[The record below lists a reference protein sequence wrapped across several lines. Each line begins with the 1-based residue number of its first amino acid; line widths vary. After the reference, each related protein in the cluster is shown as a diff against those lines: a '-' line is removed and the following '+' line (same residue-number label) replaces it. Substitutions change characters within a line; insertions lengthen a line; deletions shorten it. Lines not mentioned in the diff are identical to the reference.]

1 MHFDQDPDPND
12 LRLLTAILDA
22 LKSKGERDASVV
34 EDFGKNL
41 ADDVDYAAV
50 ARWRHGA
57 WVAEVRLVHE
67 APRRCSDAARQG
79 FRVETEPGFF
89 PPFADL
95 DDLPDPRL

>member
-1 MHFDQDPDPND
+1 MYFDQDLDPND
-12 LRLLTAILDA
+12 IRLLTAILDA
-22 LKSKGERDASVV
+22 LESKGERDASVV

-41 ADDVDYAAV
+41 AGDVDYAAV

-67 APRRCSDAARQG
+67 ASTRCGKAAQQG
-79 FRVETEPGFF
+79 FRIETEPGFDR
-89 PPFADL
+89 PFADL